1 MSRRSLLTRNGLK
14 NQALDGGHQRGTL
27 DASFAST
34 NAAIEKFAVKAEG
47 AMRKEEAKGFS
58 KSEAER
64 LDVPSSEQQLV
75 DCVTV
80 DSDCN
85 RKSYGVQIAIDNADH
100 VPPAPSSRGYRPVR
114 VKFWL
119 QLGRH
124 T

>member
-1 MSRRSLLTRNGLK
+1 MAVTSGELSTPALLPQTPPSRNLPSRLR
-14 NQALDGGHQRGTL
+14 
-27 DASFAST
+27 
-34 NAAIEKFAVKAEG
+34 V
-47 AMRKEEAKGFS
+47 AMRKEEKGFS